1 MRSYLKFLSRN
12 KLYTA
17 VEAVGLIVSLAFVI
31 VIATSVRDHLRLTHD
46 RPGLENLY
54 LVGPPSVPY
63 LGYGDMKRLESIPEV
78 KRTAGLNAMS
88 AMAVVEGE
96 KRQSAVTLADP
107 EILDL
112 MGLKLVSGSA
122 DQFLSGVGVLI
133 SEPAVRKYFPDSDP
147 LGRMVTLA
155 DRTAQTMDE
164 VGGEG
169 ETAVPLPIVGIT
181 EDPGSTLLS
190 DFDFLISF
198 QAQIPLARHYVEES
212 DGMRLMMMPLVELVP
227 NADRDA
233 FRAKYQEVAS
243 YLNDPMLGADPQ
255 GEILTPLREVYHMS
269 SELTGLRQG
278 KTLYL
283 VVLIILGLILL
294 LSAVLNY
301 VNLNL
306 AASGAR
312 AKEMATRRLVGDDR
326 GGVIRRSVG
335 ESLLFTSVCFV
346 LATLL
351 AVAIVPT
358 LNSLRPPGLAISFRV
373 CFDGF
378 FILLTV
384 VTLLGVGGMAGLIPA
399 GFLASWRPID
409 VVSGRVRRKRKMG
422 FSRICIVLQTTLA
435 MLLVVVSLT
444 VQSQLRHLQK
454 LDIGISPEPD
464 LFYFNPNLSIPLD
477 GLADRLL
484 TSPQVKEV
492 GFTMAIP
499 THPNIMGFGS
509 DFSYMVYSFDCD
521 TTAFRLL
528 GYRIKEE
535 YEPFRP
541 GLYYLTEEAQ
551 HFLGASRDNPGKYE
565 KPIGGIIETFRTLPV
580 NGFDRVQQMQPG
592 MTTFCEVGIGPIGW
606 GWYNTGIVVQTTGSR
621 KEYKEFFRETAQQW
635 FMEQIGFADVFS
647 GSEGACCGYLDEI
660 IAKDYE
666 DLAHY
671 SSLVGIFALIAI
683 LLAMLGLLAISTYYS
698 SINTKGIAIRKVFG
712 GTVDSEAWRSIRNY
726 MLWVTLAVAIAVPV
740 GIVLVHRFLE
750 DYPERVSNCW
760 WIYVVSVLLTL
771 LISFLSVLWQTL
783 KAARTNPAVELKKE

>member
-1 MRSYLKFLSRN
+1 MKSYLQFLSRN

-17 VEAVGLIVSLAFVI
+17 IEAVGLIVSLAFVI
-31 VIATSVRDHLRLTHD
+31 LIATSVRDHWRLIHD
-46 RPGLENLY
+46 RPGQENLY
-54 LVGPPSVPY
+54 LVGPPTVPY
-63 LGYGDMKRLESIPEV
+63 LGYSDMKRLESIPEV
-78 KRTAGLNAMS
+78 KRSAGLNATT
-88 AMAVVEGE
+88 AMAVLEGE
-96 KRQSAVTLADP
+96 KRQCTVTFADP
-107 EILDL
+107 EILEI

-122 DQFLSGVGVLI
+122 DQFLSGMGVLI
-133 SEPAVRKYFPDSDP
+133 SEPAVRKFFPDSDP
-147 LGRMVTLA
+147 LGQMVTLEE
-155 DRTAQTMDE
+155 RTGQNMDGE
-164 VGGEG
+164 EG
-169 ETAVPLPIVGIT
+169 ESAVPLPIVGVT

-190 DFDFLISF
+190 DFDFLASF
-198 QAQIPLARHYVEES
+198 YTPIPLARYYVGES
-212 DGMRLMMMPLVELVP
+212 DGMKLMMMPLVELVP

-243 YLNDPMLGADPQ
+243 YLNDPMLGADLQ
-255 GEILTPLREVYHMS
+255 GEILTPLREVYQMNA
-269 SELTGLRQG
+269 ELTGLRQG

-283 VVLIILGLILL
+283 IVLVILGLILL

-326 GGVIRRSVG
+326 GGIIRRSVG

-351 AVAIVPT
+351 AVAIVPG

-378 FILLTV
+378 FVLLAV
-384 VTLLGVGGMAGLIPA
+384 LTLLGVGGLAGLIPA
-399 GFLASWRPID
+399 GFLASWRPLD

-422 FSRICIVLQTTLA
+422 FSRVCIVLQTALA
-435 MLLVVVSLT
+435 LLLVVMSLT
-444 VQSQLRHLQK
+444 VQAQLRHLQK
-454 LDIGISPEPD
+454 MDIGISPEPE
-464 LFYFNPNLSIPLD
+464 LFYFYPSLSVPLE
-477 GLADRLL
+477 GLADRLR
-484 TSPQVKEV
+484 TSPQVQEV
-492 GFTMAIP
+492 GFAAAIP
-499 THPNIMGFGS
+499 THPNMMGFGS
-509 DFSYMVYSFDCD
+509 DFTYMSYSFDCD

-535 YEPFRP
+535 YEPMRP

-551 HFLGASRDNPGKYE
+551 HFLGVSRDDPGKYE

-580 NGFDRVQQMQPG
+580 NGIDRVQMMQPG
-592 MTTFCEVGIGPIGW
+592 MTTFCEIGIGPVGW
-606 GWYNTGIVVQTTGSR
+606 NWYDNGIVVRTTGSR
-621 KEYKEFFRETAQQW
+621 KEFKEFFRATAQSW
-635 FMEQIGFADVFS
+635 FLEQVGFADVFS
-647 GSEGACCGYLDEI
+647 GEEGVCCGYLDEI
-660 IAKDYE
+660 IARDYE

-683 LLAMLGLLAISTYYS
+683 LLAMLGLLAMSTYYS
-698 SINTKGIAIRKVFG
+698 GIHTKSIAIRKVFG

-726 MLWVTLAVAIAVPV
+726 MLWVTLAVVIAVPV
-740 GIVLVHRFLE
+740 GIVLVRRFLE
-750 DYPERVSNCW
+750 DYPERIGNCW

-783 KAARTNPAVELKKE
+783 RAAHTNPAVELKKE